1 MGGLIQLQYRRGVA
15 DDSERKISKH
25 VCGCGLPLIPVSAK
39 PLPDV
44 ISVPDVDDSGT
55 WNTSVLVIGYRIE
68 LTLPKAF
75 APMAFFF
82 TLADIGPHHQ
92 ASLFQ

>member
-1 MGGLIQLQYRRGVA
+1 MGSLIQLQYRRGVA
-15 DDSERKISKH
+15 
-25 VCGCGLPLIPVSAK
+25 
-39 PLPDV
+39 
-44 ISVPDVDDSGT
+44 DDSGT
-55 WNTSVLVIGYRIE
+55 WNTSVLVIGYRIG